1 MHTDKSILPG
11 SCTIKFIAGSIPCLL
26 VLYSMSIGPVAKLED
41 FGMIGERTGNML
53 NVVYAPLSLVE
64 SIPGTRLL
72 FSWYVF
78 HVWNCDT
85 MGDNTL

>member
-1 MHTDKSILPG
+1 
-11 SCTIKFIAGSIPCLL
+11 
-26 VLYSMSIGPVAKLED
+26 
-41 FGMIGERTGNML
+41 MIGERTGNML
-53 NVVYAPLSLVE
+53 KVVYAPLALVE

-72 FSWYVF
+72 FNWYVF